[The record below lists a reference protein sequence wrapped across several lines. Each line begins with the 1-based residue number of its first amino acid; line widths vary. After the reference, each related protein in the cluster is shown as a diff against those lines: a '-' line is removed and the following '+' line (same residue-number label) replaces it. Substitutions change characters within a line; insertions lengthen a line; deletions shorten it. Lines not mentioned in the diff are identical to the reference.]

1 MTLFESLS
9 LAIAAGQML
18 VGVTGVVLVWI
29 GVRQMIR
36 ANDARAERDGVLL
49 ESLRRANESL
59 DRTNESLGHTNESL
73 GHTNESLSRTNEA
86 LSRATESLRY
96 SNEALAELLRDRR
109 QAGKGD
115 AP

>member
-18 VGVTGVVLVWI
+18 VGLTGVVLVWT

-59 DRTNESLGHTNESL
+59 DRTNQSLD
-73 GHTNESLSRTNEA
+73 RTNEA
-86 LSRATESLRY
+86 LSRSTESLRY

>member
-9 LAIAAGQML
+9 LTIAAGQML

-59 DRTNESLGHTNESL
+59 DRTNESL
-73 GHTNESLSRTNEA
+73 SRTNEA
-86 LSRATESLRY
+86 LGRATESLRY

>member
-1 MTLFESLS
+1 MTPFESLS

-18 VGVTGVVLVWI
+18 VGATGVVLVWV

-59 DRTNESLGHTNESL
+59 DRTNE
-73 GHTNESLSRTNEA
+73 A
-86 LSRATESLRY
+86 LSRSTESLRY

>member
-18 VGVTGVVLVWI
+18 VGLTGVVLVWI

-59 DRTNESLGHTNESL
+59 DRTNE
-73 GHTNESLSRTNEA
+73 A

>member
-18 VGVTGVVLVWI
+18 VGLTGVVLVWV

-36 ANDARAERDGVLL
+36 ANEARAERDGVLL
-49 ESLRRANESL
+49 ESLRRTNESL
-59 DRTNESLGHTNESL
+59 DRTNEALD
-73 GHTNESLSRTNEA
+73 RTNEA
-86 LSRATESLRY
+86 LSRSTESLRY

>member
-9 LAIAAGQML
+9 LTIAAGQML
-18 VGVTGVVLVWI
+18 VGVTGVVLVWV

-73 GHTNESLSRTNEA
+73 SRTNEA
-86 LSRATESLRY
+86 LGRATESLRY

>member
-1 MTLFESLS
+1 MTPFESLS

-18 VGVTGVVLVWI
+18 VGLTGVVLVWV

-59 DRTNESLGHTNESL
+59 DRTNQSLD
-73 GHTNESLSRTNEA
+73 RTNEA
-86 LSRATESLRY
+86 LSRSTESLRY

>member
-59 DRTNESLGHTNESL
+59 DRTNESLG
-73 GHTNESLSRTNEA
+73 RTNEA
-86 LSRATESLRY
+86 LGRATESLRY

>member
-73 GHTNESLSRTNEA
+73 SRTNEA
-86 LSRATESLRY
+86 LGRATESLRY
-96 SNEALAELLRDRR
+96 SNEALAELLRDRH

>member
-18 VGVTGVVLVWI
+18 VGLTGVVLVWV

-36 ANDARAERDGVLL
+36 ANEARAERDGVLL
-49 ESLRRANESL
+49 ESLRRTNESL
-59 DRTNESLGHTNESL
+59 DRTNEALGHTNESL
-73 GHTNESLSRTNEA
+73 DRTNEA
-86 LSRATESLRY
+86 LSRSTESLRY